1 MCTVKYRNMEKYTDG
16 ASLSEKHFYR
26 TYQKKGTPRDKIDMS
41 EIWEITTTR
50 LSKVNVKS
58 YTHAC
63 TL

>member
-1 MCTVKYRNMEKYTDG
+1 MEKYTDG
-16 ASLSEKHFYR
+16 ASLSAKHFYR

-41 EIWEITTTR
+41 EIWEITTTG